1 MARGL
6 RNRPVAMRAHD
17 TRGRRIRAGV
27 TLVELMIVVAM
38 IGALASF
45 GAPLLS
51 QFFDNLRLKGAAR
64 ETADA
69 LRLARIEAIRTQVPH
84 IVFLSAAAAGD
95 PPATDPAG
103 NPLPTD
109 PATGGVAPVPIL
121 ILRDDTDNCR
131 IDGADPQREVHAK
144 PNVAWGSA
152 VSGGVVVGT
161 DTGLAD
167 HSTGSSFATPTRGPA
182 TWVVFGADGVPVAF
196 DGACTPNFGNVGS
209 GGGAIYLTNGRRD
222 YAVVMSPLG
231 NVRVHNWLQGA
242 AAWSN

>member
-6 RNRPVAMRAHD
+6 RSQPVAMRAHD
-17 TRGRRIRAGV
+17 TRQRRNHAGF

-38 IGALASF
+38 ISALATF
-45 GAPLLS
+45 GAPLFS

-103 NPLPTD
+103 NPLPID
-109 PATGGVAPVPIL
+109 PATGNLAPVPVL
-121 ILRDDTDNCR
+121 IVRDDTDNCQ
-131 IDGADPQREVHAK
+131 IDVADPQTEIHAK
-144 PNVAWGSA
+144 ANVAWGSA
-152 VSGGVVVGT
+152 VSGGISVGT
-161 DTGLAD
+161 DIGLPD
-167 HSTGSSFATPTRGPA
+167 HSTGSSFMTPARGPA

-196 DGACTPNFGNVGS
+196 DGACTPNWGNVGS

-222 YAVVMSPLG
+222 YAIVMSPLG
-231 NVRVHNWLQGA
+231 SVRVHFWQEGTA
-242 AAWSN
+242 TWSN